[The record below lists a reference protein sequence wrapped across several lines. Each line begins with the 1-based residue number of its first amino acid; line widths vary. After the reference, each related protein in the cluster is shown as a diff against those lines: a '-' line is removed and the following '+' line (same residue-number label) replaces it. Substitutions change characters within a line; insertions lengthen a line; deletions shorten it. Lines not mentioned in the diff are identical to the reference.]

1 MLVSHRSTVLTSA
14 TTSTISHCS
23 GRFYC
28 ISGFCHAMLCI
39 SAACAVVQCRSVH
52 LGSVTDT
59 VCPRPPLTLTVD
71 RLTLKLICE
80 LHLRWGTFLPNL
92 GTLSLWVLE
101 SFAVHATDG
110 RRDGQKQRLLSPS
123 PVSLFLYYAAAS
135 KCIFRIFHC
144 RVATSFYTVVHEKTL
159 INFDQFLKFC
169 HW

>member
-28 ISGFCHAMLCI
+28 ISGFCHAVLCI
-39 SAACAVVQCRSVH
+39 SAACAVMQCRSVR

-101 SFAVHATDG
+101 LFAVHATDG
-110 RRDGQKQRLLSPS
+110 RTKATLIVPF
-123 PVSLFLYYAAAS
+123 PCITFLYYAAAS

-144 RVATSFYTVVHEKTL
+144 RVATSFYTRGP
-159 INFDQFLKFC
+159 
-169 HW
+169 

>member
-101 SFAVHATDG
+101 LFAVHATDG
-110 RRDGQKQRLLSPS
+110 RTDKCNAYCPLPLYHFFCIMPQR
-123 PVSLFLYYAAAS
+123 VSVSSEYF
-135 KCIFRIFHC
+135 
-144 RVATSFYTVVHEKTL
+144 TVV
-159 INFDQFLKFC
+159 
-169 HW
+169 